1 MLQRMEALGRD
12 SPAFAAMAPI
22 AAA

>member
-1 MLQRMEALGRD
+1 MLQRMGALGCD